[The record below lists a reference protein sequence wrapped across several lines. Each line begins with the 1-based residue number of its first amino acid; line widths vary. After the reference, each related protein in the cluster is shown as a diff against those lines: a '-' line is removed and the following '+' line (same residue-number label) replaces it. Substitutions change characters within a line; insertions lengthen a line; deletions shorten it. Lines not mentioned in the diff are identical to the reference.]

1 AFTKQNL
8 SSLTVDGDYV
18 YINTL
23 DYWSANGNDVQ
34 NGTVRRIN
42 IHTGAVAGSAS
53 VTDGGFYWSGGL
65 MVNGYYV
72 VGSDF
77 GQVRVYSADL
87 SKLVA
92 SFKLSGGNIRSAL
105 TVHDGYVYAVT
116 RDDGTLHKLTIGS
129 DGSITEAGKVQFA
142 PYSTS
147 TPVFSGKYAFIC
159 GATANNWKAKGLLSI
174 IDLSDMSVRQITKAD
189 GEELGFES
197 KSTPLVSTRDGE
209 TYVYFTLNGAKGNW
223 PNYTSGGGVYM
234 YKLGDAEA
242 TEVFVPGS
250 GYANYCMAS
259 VVCDEFGNLY
269 YTNDSGHLFCVKS
282 QAHRVK
288 FDARGGSATGDQT
301 PASGSTVTKPA
312 DPTREGYTFGGWYTD
327 EACTKAYD
335 FSAAVTADM
344 TLYAKWTKNAVNPG
358 GNGGSGSN
366 GSSGNAGAGSGSGN
380 GTNGQQTG
388 GAVAPG
394 QKPVS
399 TTTKTE
405 TKDGKDSKKD
415 SGKGDKKD
423 SKKSDKKSGKSSSKS
438 DTGSAAATT
447 AKKSAEA
454 PAQQSGFNPLAIV
467 GVAAGVIGLA
477 VIGVFVFTK
486 RR

>member
-1 AFTKQNL
+1 
-8 SSLTVDGDYV
+8 
-18 YINTL
+18 
-23 DYWSANGNDVQ
+23 
-34 NGTVRRIN
+34 
-42 IHTGAVAGSAS
+42 
-53 VTDGGFYWSGGL
+53 
-65 MVNGYYV
+65 M
-72 VGSDF
+72 
-77 GQVRVYSADL
+77 
-87 SKLVA
+87 
-92 SFKLSGGNIRSAL
+92 
-105 TVHDGYVYAVT
+105 
-116 RDDGTLHKLTIGS
+116 
-129 DGSITEAGKVQFA
+129 QFA

-174 IDLSDMSVRQITKAD
+174 IDLSDMSVRQIPNAD

-477 VIGVFVFTK
+477 VIACSCLPSAG
-486 RR
+486 R